1 MMMKPLTV
9 LALGRGRHSL
19 EATTHKYIQT
29 SGTADVCIAAS
40 PDVEVTIAAFNKSK
54 IRVTGHCRKVT
65 IKYASTTAE
74 IDCTELSC
82 NRIQVINAAEG
93 CGCSKAVRDD
103 GTREGSVIGP
113 HQGWRKIAME
123 PVVCLVFSK
132 RVALRRSVSEVARWQ
147 CRDACHWRFAESAGD
162 W

>member
-29 SGTADVCIAAS
+29 SGTADVSITAS

-82 NRIQVINAAEG
+82 NRIQVINASSG
-93 CGCSKAVRDD
+93 CTITFPPMLLA
-103 GTREGSVIGP
+103 
-113 HQGWRKIAME
+113 
-123 PVVCLVFSK
+123 
-132 RVALRRSVSEVARWQ
+132 
-147 CRDACHWRFAESAGD
+147 
-162 W
+162 